1 VSNLAT
7 DIYRPA
13 DPDTG
18 EPIDDPKPV
27 LLDRTP
33 YGKRGRMERH
43 GEWFAERGYVVAIQ
57 DCRGRFNSGGDYY
70 IFVNE
75 PEDGYDTVEWLAD
88 QPYCDEQV
96 GTIGTSYGAWVQ
108 NALATQDPPHL
119 EAMFINQGPPTDGK
133 RRSVTTAP
141 SNSGGSAGRTPSA
154 AGSPSGR
161 WRIRMS
167 STDSRTST
175 CGTCSRT
182 GRSSR
187 DSRRCATSP
196 TTRSGRSTS

>member
-1 VSNLAT
+1 MNYYSSTVSVDVMASDPEYAVTAELDVMVEMRDGVELAT

-88 QPYCDEQV
+88 QPY
-96 GTIGTSYGAWVQ
+96 
-108 NALATQDPPHL
+108 
-119 EAMFINQGPPTDGK
+119 
-133 RRSVTTAP
+133 
-141 SNSGGSAGRTPSA
+141 
-154 AGSPSGR
+154 
-161 WRIRMS
+161 
-167 STDSRTST
+167 
-175 CGTCSRT
+175 
-182 GRSSR
+182 
-187 DSRRCATSP
+187 
-196 TTRSGRSTS
+196 

>member
-1 VSNLAT
+1 MASDPEYAVTAEPDVMVEMRDGVEPAT

-75 PEDGYDTVEWLAD
+75 PEDGLRHRRMARR
-88 QPYCDEQV
+88 P
-96 GTIGTSYGAWVQ
+96 
-108 NALATQDPPHL
+108 ALL
-119 EAMFINQGPPTDGK
+119 
-133 RRSVTTAP
+133 
-141 SNSGGSAGRTPSA
+141 
-154 AGSPSGR
+154 
-161 WRIRMS
+161 
-167 STDSRTST
+167 
-175 CGTCSRT
+175 
-182 GRSSR
+182 
-187 DSRRCATSP
+187 
-196 TTRSGRSTS
+196 